1 MTESFEFNSVFKICA
16 MTISKSMIDI
26 DEFFFVHDDETMKNE
41 LTFDTNISSKFKQKR
56 RRKNR
61 NDEQTSIR
69 RRQIVEN
76 VNVIEKSIQLQKK
89 NSVTRKN

>member
-1 MTESFEFNSVFKICA
+1 MIKSFEFDLTFENRAVK
-16 MTISKSMIDI
+16 ISKSMIDI
-26 DEFFFVHDDETMKNE
+26 NEFFFVHNNETMKNE
-41 LTFDTNISSKFKQKR
+41 LTFNTNISSKFKQKP

-76 VNVIEKSIQLQKK
+76 VNVIEKLIQLQKK
-89 NSVTRKN
+89 TPL

>member
-1 MTESFEFNSVFKICA
+1 MTESFEFDSAFENRAVK
-16 MTISKSMIDI
+16 ISKSMIDI
-26 DEFFFVHDDETMKNE
+26 DESFFVHDDETMKNE

-69 RRQIVEN
+69 RR
-76 VNVIEKSIQLQKK
+76 
-89 NSVTRKN
+89 

>member
-1 MTESFEFNSVFKICA
+1 
-16 MTISKSMIDI
+16 MIDI

-41 LTFDTNISSKFKQKR
+41 LTFDTSISSKFRQKR

-61 NDEQTSIR
+61 NDKQTSIR

-76 VNVIEKSIQLQKK
+76 VNVIENLI
-89 NSVTRKN
+89 

>member
-1 MTESFEFNSVFKICA
+1 
-16 MTISKSMIDI
+16 MIDI
-26 DEFFFVHDDETMKNE
+26 DESFFVHDDETMKNE

-69 RRQIVEN
+69 RR
-76 VNVIEKSIQLQKK
+76 
-89 NSVTRKN
+89 